1 VTARCVVDFADTWIR
16 MLHPNTSKTVIVGTW
31 MTRHVVTVAPETLAS
46 AAAALMATRGVSRV
60 PVVTGDG
67 SVVGV
72 LSRKE
77 LLRACPRGIDPTS
90 PRARAM
96 GFVDFAIGAVMTRP
110 AVVIESDA
118 PLDDAVWIMREQGHD
133 ALPVVRS
140 GKLVGILSQDDVAR
154 ALSEMTA
161 AAGARRRGR
170 LVRRVTAE
178 APEDPDL
185 EEKIAAECT
194 GSNVELRSLVRIAQE
209 GKRLVVMSV
218 RGEPLEPLIERLWA
232 LGCRI
237 LHVSR

>member
-1 VTARCVVDFADTWIR
+1 
-16 MLHPNTSKTVIVGTW
+16 
-31 MTRHVVTVAPETLAS
+31 
-46 AAAALMATRGVSRV
+46 
-60 PVVTGDG
+60 
-67 SVVGV
+67 
-72 LSRKE
+72 
-77 LLRACPRGIDPTS
+77 
-90 PRARAM
+90 
-96 GFVDFAIGAVMTRP
+96 
-110 AVVIESDA
+110 
-118 PLDDAVWIMREQGHD
+118 
-133 ALPVVRS
+133 
-140 GKLVGILSQDDVAR
+140 VGILSQDDVAR